1 MLNYRP
7 KPPCLAIV
15 FKHFI
20 FKSRKHLDPGL
31 VSVISI
37 LTLVEESFYVYRLN
51 LYMHVVFLKKV
62 HFPLLYLKLESE
74 LEFRIIYY
82 NENWWVLFTKWA
94 F

>member
-1 MLNYRP
+1 
-7 KPPCLAIV
+7 
-15 FKHFI
+15 
-20 FKSRKHLDPGL
+20 
-31 VSVISI
+31 
-37 LTLVEESFYVYRLN
+37 
-51 LYMHVVFLKKV
+51 MHVVFLKKV